1 MALRPQTSAPKS
13 SGYNLSQCE
22 EFARWIEKLRDR
34 SAAAV
39 ILRRL
44 DRMKR
49 GNFGDFASVGDGVS
63 EIRIDFGPG
72 YRVYFTE
79 RQGALIILLCGGDKD
94 SQSRDIKRAKRLAK
108 EL

>member
-1 MALRPQTSAPKS
+1 
-13 SGYNLSQCE
+13 
-22 EFARWIEKLRDR
+22 
-34 SAAAV
+34 
-39 ILRRL
+39 
-44 DRMKR
+44 MKR

-63 EIRIDFGPG
+63 EIRVDFGPG